1 MKRKD
6 GFIVRQI
13 ADQNIVVAVGEA
25 SKIFHGMIKLN
36 DTGRLIWDM
45 LAEGKAKE
53 EIADRFVAEYDVER
67 EIAERDINA
76 FVETLQGAGILE
88 D

>member
-1 MKRKD
+1 MKRKN

-36 DTGRLIWDM
+36 ESGLFIWNCLENDVTV
-45 LAEGKAKE
+45 ED
-53 EIADRFVAEYDVER
+53 IVAAMTERYDVD
-67 EIAERDINA
+67 AERAANDIKA
-76 FVETLQGAGILE
+76 FTDTLLEAGIIE
-88 D
+88 